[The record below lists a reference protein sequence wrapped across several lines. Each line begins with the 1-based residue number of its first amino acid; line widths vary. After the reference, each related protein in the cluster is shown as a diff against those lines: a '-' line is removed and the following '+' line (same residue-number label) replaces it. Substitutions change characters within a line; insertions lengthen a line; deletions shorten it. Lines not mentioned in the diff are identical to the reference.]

1 MMSELSSRGP
11 RACGARLGGGRTAV
25 AALLAVALAGSAT
38 AQTAQPKAYEP
49 PIHSLSPRVQ
59 QHVDQAY
66 LALNGAISD
75 QIPSQL
81 ALIDPKAF
89 PSALTL
95 QPDGLFAVVI
105 DGKVRPAQPAT
116 KVFDQ
121 LYYLGIPFVSAWA
134 LVTRDG
140 IILFDSLENPA
151 EAERYIE
158 GGLRSLGL
166 DPAKIKY
173 VVVTHGH
180 ADHYGGAKY
189 LQDKY
194 HARIL
199 MSGLDWDFMAAAA
212 ARFGPAY
219 GPPPKRDME
228 VTDGQVLSLGGT
240 TVKFYISPGHTPGPV
255 SSIFQVTQNGRPH
268 VVSFFGGTGL
278 QTLNRDPAKGDFA
291 KMRGSMQRFAKLS
304 VDAGADVI
312 LSNHPFTDGAY
323 DKVAAQ
329 RAGRPGSTQP
339 WVAGRD
345 AVLRFYV
352 SAIEILDA
360 VEAFY
365 EEKKAN

>member
-1 MMSELSSRGP
+1 MSRDLSSRG
-11 RACGARLGGGRTAV
+11 RAAAAV
-25 AALLAVALAGSAT
+25 VLAAALAGSAG
-38 AQTAQPKAYEP
+38 AQTAPRKPYEP
-49 PIHSLSPRVQ
+49 PTHALPPRVQ

-75 QIPSQL
+75 LALPSQL
-81 ALIDPKAF
+81 ALVDPKAF
-89 PSALTL
+89 PNPAAT
-95 QPDGLFAVVI
+95 QPDGRFALMI
-105 DGKVRPAQPAT
+105 DGKVQPQLPAT

-121 LYYLGIPFVSAWA
+121 LYYLGVPFVSAWA

-140 IILFDSLENPA
+140 IIIIDSLNSPD

-180 ADHYGGAKY
+180 PDHYGGAKY

-194 HARIL
+194 HARVL
-199 MSGLDWDFMAAAA
+199 MSALDWDFIAAAP
-212 ARFGPAY
+212 ARRGPA
-219 GPPPKRDME
+219 PAVPQRDME
-228 VTDGQVLSLGGT
+228 VADGQTLSLGGT
-240 TVKFYISPGHTPGPV
+240 TITFYVSPGHTPGPL
-255 SSIFQVTQNGRPH
+255 STIFQVTRNGRPH

-278 QTLNRDPAKGDFA
+278 QTLSRDPARGDFA

-304 VDAGADVI
+304 LDAGADVI

-323 DKVAAQ
+323 QKVAAQ

-352 SAIEILDA
+352 SAIEGLDA
-360 VEAFY
+360 VEASY